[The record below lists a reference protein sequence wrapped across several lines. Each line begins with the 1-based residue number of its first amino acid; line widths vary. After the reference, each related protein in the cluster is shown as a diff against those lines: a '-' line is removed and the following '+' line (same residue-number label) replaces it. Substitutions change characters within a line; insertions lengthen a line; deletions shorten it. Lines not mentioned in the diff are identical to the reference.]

1 MGRAVKRTNL
11 QGVLVA
17 RDHSLKSV
25 DSRIEDISV
34 QGKAVGS
41 PRCIRRNCTTET
53 IESYLFVRIVILENI
68 THVSDYLQI
77 LVAIWVEVVQRT
89 WLSGVAVGHSKVNRN
104 SQVDLAAAKHIFQER
119 VHALHFASSEF
130 KVSLFGNL
138 KVVRALFKGA
148 KVYCV
153 ARANNFMLATRIES
167 EKFKFDFPVN
177 IVFAEVS
184 SANLHLVPDKAA
196 SSCCLGL

>member
-1 MGRAVKRTNL
+1 MGRAVKRTSL

-77 LVAIWVEVVQRT
+77 LVAIRVEVVQRT
-89 WLSGVAVGHSKVNRN
+89 WLSGVAVGHSKVNSN
-104 SQVDLAAAKHIFQER
+104 SQVDLAAAKHIF
-119 VHALHFASSEF
+119 
-130 KVSLFGNL
+130 
-138 KVVRALFKGA
+138 
-148 KVYCV
+148 
-153 ARANNFMLATRIES
+153 
-167 EKFKFDFPVN
+167 
-177 IVFAEVS
+177 
-184 SANLHLVPDKAA
+184 
-196 SSCCLGL
+196 

>member
-1 MGRAVKRTNL
+1 MGRAVKRTSL

-41 PRCIRRNCTTET
+41 PSCIRRNCTTET

-148 KVYCV
+148 KVHCV